1 MRSGNLKLSSLQ
13 LVAWFERAME
23 RIQTGVR
30 GLDELLEGGLPK
42 GKCILVVGCP
52 GAGKTILLMQFLRS
66 GALADERGLYVAM
79 DETPEEVKANMS
91 SFGWNLDE
99 LEGKGRLLFLD
110 ATMLRHR
117 GLRRSS
123 VLVPG
128 IEEISAEPR
137 MTVKLLVQT
146 ILRIVKE
153 EGIQRITID
162 PITSIMLRYGEPYK
176 RRRAMLMF
184 FDAMIESGCTSLITT
199 ELRTSVLRRS
209 FQLEEFLS
217 QGVILLHMFVH
228 AGNVV
233 RAIQVEKM
241 RGIPHD
247 AQIRP
252 YQITSNGIEV
262 YPKDRV
268 F

>member
-1 MRSGNLKLSSLQ
+1 
-13 LVAWFERAME
+13 ME
-23 RIQTGVR
+23 RIQTGVK

-42 GKCILVVGCP
+42 GKCILVVGSP

-79 DETPEEVKANMS
+79 DETPEQVKANIS

-99 LEGKGRLLFLD
+99 LEEKGRLLFLD

-117 GLRRSS
+117 GIRRSS
-123 VLVPG
+123 AIVPG
-128 IEEISAEPR
+128 IEEVSAEPR
-137 MTVKLLVQT
+137 MSVRLLVQT

-153 EGIQRITID
+153 EGIQRITVD
-162 PITSIMLRYGEPYK
+162 PITSLMLRYDEPYK

-184 FDAMIESGCTSLITT
+184 FDALIESGCTSLITT

-217 QGVILLHMFVH
+217 QGVILLHTVVH